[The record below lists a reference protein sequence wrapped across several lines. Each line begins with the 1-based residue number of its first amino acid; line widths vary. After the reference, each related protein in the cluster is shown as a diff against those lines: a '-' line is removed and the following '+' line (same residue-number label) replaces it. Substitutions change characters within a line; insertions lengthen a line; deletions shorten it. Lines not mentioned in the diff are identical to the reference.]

1 MDIHRLV
8 ILNCDTTHSL
18 IKIKKTANIKR
29 NYVSLYLNCIV
40 STISCL
46 KIKFSF
52 TFKKYILDAAL
63 LGKTEVSACL

>member
-29 NYVSLYLNCIV
+29 NYVSLYLNYR
-40 STISCL
+40 
-46 KIKFSF
+46 
-52 TFKKYILDAAL
+52 KYD
-63 LGKTEVSACL
+63 